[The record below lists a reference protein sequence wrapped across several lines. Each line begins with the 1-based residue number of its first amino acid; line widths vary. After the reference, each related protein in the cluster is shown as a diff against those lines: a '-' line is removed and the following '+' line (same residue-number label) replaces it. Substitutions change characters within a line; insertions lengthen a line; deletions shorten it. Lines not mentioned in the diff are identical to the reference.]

1 VHLSLWFVDLV
12 VSRRDRDALQQL
24 TPGSVHGV
32 LWLQTHFPSSEWDAL
47 FEERAV
53 FAPDS
58 LQMLLADADL
68 AGLTVQQSSVVES

>member
-1 VHLSLWFVDLV
+1 MDLV
-12 VSRRDRDALQQL
+12 VSRCDRDALQQL
-24 TPGSVHGV
+24 TPGSIHGV

-58 LQMLLADADL
+58 LEMLLADAGL